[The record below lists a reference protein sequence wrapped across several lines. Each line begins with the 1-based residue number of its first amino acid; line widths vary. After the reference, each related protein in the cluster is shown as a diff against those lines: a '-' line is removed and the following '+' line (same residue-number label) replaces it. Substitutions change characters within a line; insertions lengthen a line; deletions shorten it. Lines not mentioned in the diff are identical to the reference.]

1 MNILTIRTD
10 KLDSEIG
17 FFKDATQIGYDA
29 WPAHRHLAE
38 TIHTRIKDLL
48 SENDTTIQQI
58 DALVI
63 YRGPGSFTGLR
74 IGISLAN
81 ALASSR
87 SIPIVGESGDS
98 WIETGIKQ
106 LLNQYN
112 NRQVTPLYGGDP
124 HITQPRK

>member
-17 FFKDATQIGYDA
+17 IFQDATQIGYDT

-38 TIHTRIKDLL
+38 TIHTHIKDLL
-48 SENDTTIQQI
+48 GKQGTTIKQI
-58 DALVI
+58 DGIVI
-63 YRGPGSFTGLR
+63 YKGPGSFTGLR

-81 ALASSR
+81 ALASSL
-87 SIPIVGESGDS
+87 SIPIVGETDDDWVQS
-98 WIETGIKQ
+98 GIKR
-106 LLNQYN
+106 LLKQHNDNQI
-112 NRQVTPLYGGDP
+112 TPLYGGDP

>member
-17 FFKDATQIGYDA
+17 FFQDATQIGYDA

-48 SENDTTIQQI
+48 RENDTTIQQI

-81 ALASSR
+81 SLASSL
-87 SIPIVGESGDS
+87 SVPIVGESGDC

-112 NRQVTPLYGGDP
+112 DRQVTPLYGGDP